1 MKEKLKI
8 GQVLLVEGR
17 YDASRLAGLV
27 DGLILTTDGFA
38 IFKDKEKQALLRTLG
53 RQRGVLILTDSD
65 AAGFRIRRFVSDLVG
80 RQYVSQ
86 AYVPAI
92 PGKESRK
99 AAPGKEGLLG
109 VEGVP
114 DALILQGLQ
123 TALDTVP
130 PQGQPP
136 CGDDR
141 ITYTDLYEWGLSGS
155 ANASQRKREFLQRLG
170 LPLRLSKKELI
181 QVLNTLYT
189 RESLQRQLAQMDL
202 PGSAAETG
210 EEEMDLT
217 KKEGECFR

>member
-1 MKEKLKI
+1 MKLRLTRAVVVEGKYDAARLSN
-8 GQVLLVEGR
+8 LVE
-17 YDASRLAGLV
+17 AT
-27 DGLILTTDGFA
+27 ILTTDGFA
-38 IFKDKEKQALLRTLG
+38 IFRDKAMQQLFKRIACAQGMIL
-53 RQRGVLILTDSD
+53 LTDSD
-65 AAGFRIRRFVSDLVG
+65 AAGFRIRHFVTGLVG
-80 RQYVSQ
+80 AQNVLQ
-86 AYVPAI
+86 AYVPSL
-92 PGKESRK
+92 PGKEPRK
-99 AAPGKEGLLG
+99 AEPGKEGLLG

-202 PGSAAETG
+202 SVSAAETG
-210 EEEMDLT
+210 EEGMDLT